1 MIIKGD
7 INKDIYVRATIR
19 GISIDETGEV
29 TYLVNTKQEDDLI
42 PVLEKDIIFET
53 QKKESK
59 KEPKKEPKEE
69 KAPEQEVVKKR
80 RGRPRMATPESTMAK
95 LERMRD
101 GE

>member
-29 TYLVNTKQEDDLI
+29 TYLVNTKQDDDLI

-53 QKKESK
+53 QKKE
-59 KEPKKEPKEE
+59 PKKEPKEE
-69 KAPEQEVVKKR
+69 KAPEQEGVKKR

>member
-53 QKKESK
+53 QKKET
-59 KEPKKEPKEE
+59 KEE
-69 KAPEQEVVKKR
+69 KALEQEVVKKR